1 MVPLPLRPMEA
12 EMKIRCAA
20 LAHDCVPK
28 RSRRHYSYDESL
40 DEPPRLIADEP
51 VEVEREVPAE
61 ENESVEGTEGND
73 SDSPV
78 FEE

>member
-1 MVPLPLRPMEA
+1 ME
-12 EMKIRCAA
+12 ITSVA

-28 RSRRHYSYDESL
+28 RSKRHYSYDESL

-51 VEVEREVPAE
+51 VEIEREAPAE

-73 SDSPV
+73 TESPV